1 MIVGI
6 AGYKSSGK
14 GTAASALVDRFGFEE
29 RSFAAPIK
37 DLVSNMFNIDRFLL
51 EGSDCKLRTLR
62 EDPKVGAYGMSP
74 RKLLQEFGTGM
85 RNIISKDIW
94 VDMAMKQCM
103 PDENYVFTD
112 VRFVNE
118 VEAINNAGGFVIGIK
133 RYGFNGDGHES
144 EHALD
149 DYVLPYIINNDGTM
163 EELRGKVR
171 KFCITKGF

>member
-62 EDPKVGAYGMSP
+62 DDPKFGAYGKSG
-74 RKLLQEFGTGM
+74 RELLQVIGTGM
-85 RNIISKDIW
+85 RHIVDTNVW
-94 VDMAMKQCM
+94 VDMAIKQCIS
-103 PDENYVFTD
+103 DERYVFSD
-112 VRFVNE
+112 VRFPNE
-118 VEAINNAGGFVIGIK
+118 VEAINSAGGFVIGVK
-133 RYGFNGDGHES
+133 RTGFNGDNHES
-144 EHALD
+144 ERALD
-149 DYVLPYIINNDGTM
+149 GYALPYTVQNDGSM
-163 EELRGKVR
+163 EELRGQISKLAISR
-171 KFCITKGF
+171 GF